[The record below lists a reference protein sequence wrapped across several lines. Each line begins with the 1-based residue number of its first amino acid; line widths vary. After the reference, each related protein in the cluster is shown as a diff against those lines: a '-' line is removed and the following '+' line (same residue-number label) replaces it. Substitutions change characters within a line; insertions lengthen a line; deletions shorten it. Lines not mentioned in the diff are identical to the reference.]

1 MYVVDE
7 ATGKIIPENRC
18 VEAVVGYSSGQVI
31 YGFVNKKEVILPV
44 QYIVDDGVEDLPSYE
59 KAVRDIIFFSNST
72 GQYVCKEG
80 LTENEIL
87 QEMYTLGNGSFPY
100 NKFSRKYEAV
110 ENFKVF
116 DGKQQILEKLP
127 FRLSKHMKY
136 TFGLEFETSQG
147 YIPEPI
153 CFRDGLIPLRDGS
166 ISGLEYSTVILEGDN
181 GLSLLKQQ
189 IDTLKRYTNFNKE
202 CSLHIHFGNFPLDP
216 DKMFRLYRLCKIL
229 ESSISRLV
237 PTYTFCSGRYKDNG
251 KDYCNKLPS
260 YRSFNQMY
268 EHLVGRKFFGDF
280 TQPHPNDIRREAKWR
295 IPTRYFWV
303 NFINALC
310 YTVNKTIEFRLLR
323 PTYNFN
329 KILLWIYIFN
339 AILKYA
345 ESDKSLSNIE
355 CVEDVIK
362 AIYEED
368 LREEILLGITRL
380 KILCINQERNN
391 DFSGQDVSLEGRLF
405 DSVSYI

>member
-7 ATGKIIPENRC
+7 ATGKIVPENRC
-18 VEAVVGYSSGQVI
+18 VEVVVGYSSGQLI
-31 YGFVNKKEVILPV
+31 WGFVDKKEAILPV
-44 QYIVDDGVEDLPSYE
+44 LYLVDGGVENLPSYE
-59 KAVRDIIFFSNST
+59 KAVRDIIFFSNSK
-72 GQYVCKEG
+72 GQYMCKEE
-80 LTENEIL
+80 LTEDELL
-87 QEMYTLGNGSFPY
+87 QEMYTLGCGGFPY

-166 ISGLEYSTVILEGDN
+166 ISGLEYSTVILEGDK

-189 IDTLKRYTNFNKE
+189 IETLKRYTNFNKE

-237 PTYTFCSGRYKDNG
+237 PTYTFCSSSYKDNG

-295 IPTRYFWV
+295 IPTRR
-303 NFINALC
+303 
-310 YTVNKTIEFRLLR
+310 K
-323 PTYNFN
+323 
-329 KILLWIYIFN
+329 
-339 AILKYA
+339 
-345 ESDKSLSNIE
+345 
-355 CVEDVIK
+355 
-362 AIYEED
+362 
-368 LREEILLGITRL
+368 
-380 KILCINQERNN
+380 
-391 DFSGQDVSLEGRLF
+391 
-405 DSVSYI
+405 